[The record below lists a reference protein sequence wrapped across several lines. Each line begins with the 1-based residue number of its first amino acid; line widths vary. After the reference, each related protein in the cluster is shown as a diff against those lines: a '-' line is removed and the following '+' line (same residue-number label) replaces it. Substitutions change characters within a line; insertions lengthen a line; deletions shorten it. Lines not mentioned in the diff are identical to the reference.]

1 MSWYQPTLDSV
12 TTIREDGSRRF
23 IHPADVKGR
32 FTRARMVVGWVL
44 IAIYA
49 ALPWIPVNGRPAV
62 FLDVSKRQMHLF
74 GMTFVPQDFWL
85 AFFLITGLGFT
96 LFYVTALFGR
106 IWCGWVCPQTV
117 FIEQVFRRIERLFE
131 GDATAR
137 RRLDDAPWN
146 TQKII
151 RRGGKWLVFWILT
164 VLIAH
169 IFISY
174 FVSIPRLYEM
184 VQSSPLEHLGVFL
197 FVFALSAALFFDF
210 VWFREQF
217 CIVLCPYG
225 RMQSVLIDND
235 SVVIGYDK
243 RRGEPR
249 GKKKT
254 EGVGDC
260 VDCRRCVQV
269 CPTGIDIRLG
279 VQIEC
284 INCANC
290 VDACD
295 EVMTRLGRPKGLIRY
310 DSTHALEGERTRFLR
325 PRMILYTFL
334 LLLGATVMTLS
345 ISTLKPAAVTV
356 QRMAGAPYYRSDGR
370 VRNQYLVRIENKRN
384 EPTRFRVRLVNGQ
397 PGLELSG
404 AEKELEVAPLG
415 QLVRP
420 LVVALP
426 EQDYHGSF
434 KVELEFKADT
444 FSISR
449 VIPFLGP
456 DFLNIA
462 K

>member
-1 MSWYQPTLDSV
+1 MAWYQPTLDSV

-23 IHPADVKGR
+23 IHPADVRGR
-32 FTRARMVVGWVL
+32 FTRARMVVGWLLV
-44 IAIYA
+44 AVYA

-62 FLDVSKRQMHLF
+62 FLDVSRRQMHLF

-96 LFYVTALFGR
+96 LFYITALFGR

-137 RRLDDAPWN
+137 RRLDEAPWGAE
-146 TQKII
+146 KIL
-151 RRGGKWLVFWILT
+151 RRGGKWIAFWILA
-164 VLIAH
+164 VIIAH

-184 VQSSPLEHLGVFL
+184 MQRSPLEHLGVFL

-235 SVVIGYDK
+235 SIVIGYDK

-249 GKKKT
+249 GKKKQ

-260 VDCRRCVQV
+260 VDCRRCIQV
-269 CPTGIDIRLG
+269 CPTGIDIRQG

-295 EVMTRLGRPKGLIRY
+295 EVMTRLGRPRGLIRY
-310 DSTHALEGERTRFLR
+310 DSTHGLEGLPTRFIR
-325 PRMILYTFL
+325 PRMILYTL
-334 LLLGATVMTLS
+334 LLLVGATVMTVS
-345 ISTLKPAAVTV
+345 FSTLKPAAVTV
-356 QRMAGAPYYRSDGR
+356 QRMAGAPYYRSEGR
-370 VRNQYLVRIENKRN
+370 VRNQYLVRIENKKN
-384 EPTRFRVRLVNGQ
+384 ELTRFKVRLRNAQ
-397 PGLELSG
+397 PGVELSG

-420 LVVALP
+420 IVVALP
-426 EQDYHGSF
+426 EQNYRGSF
-434 KVELEFKADT
+434 KVELEFSADT
-444 FSISR
+444 FSVTR
-449 VIPFLGP
+449 TVPFLGP
-456 DFLNIA
+456 DFLDIA